1 MSTTPNRAAPARST
15 ASGRTP
21 ARGAQGR
28 GPRVPTKLVVSILIA
43 IVGLALLVLAA
54 RALRELPGVQQFIAS
69 YPGET
74 ELPEGAPI
82 GLPVWLNATHFL
94 SSLFLLLIIRTGWQV
109 RTTQRP
115 AGHWTRNNSGVLRT
129 KNPPKKIT
137 LELWLHLTLDALL
150 VLNGLVFLVL
160 SFASGHWVRVVP
172 TSWDVV
178 PNAASALLQYLS
190 LNWPTENGWVNYNSL
205 QQLSYFAIIFIVT
218 PLAIITGLRMS
229 GAWPAN
235 ARRLNRAFPLE
246 WARAVHFPVM
256 LVFLAFIVV
265 HVALVLSTG
274 ALRNLNHMYAAR
286 DDDSWV
292 GFGVF
297 AASVAVMVA
306 AWFLARP
313 VLLRPIASLTGKV
326 SR

>member
-1 MSTTPNRAAPARST
+1 VSATQSSTR
-15 ASGRTP
+15 
-21 ARGAQGR
+21 
-28 GPRVPTKLVVSILIA
+28 RVSRKLVVSILVA
-43 IVGLALLVLAA
+43 IVGLAVLVLAA
-54 RALRELPGVQQFIAS
+54 RALRELPAVQEWITR

-74 ELPEGAPI
+74 ELPDWAPV
-82 GLPVWLNATHFL
+82 GLPVWLNWQHFL

-109 RTTQRP
+109 RTAKRP
-115 AGHWTRNNSGVLRT
+115 AGHWTRNNTGLIRT

-137 LELWLHLTLDALL
+137 LELWLHLALDVLL
-150 VLNGLVFLVL
+150 VVNGVVFLVL
-160 SFASGHWVRVVP
+160 SFATGHWVRIVP
-172 TSWDVV
+172 TTWEVV

-229 GAWPAN
+229 GAWPAG
-235 ARRLNRAFPLE
+235 ATRLNRAFPIE

-256 LVFLAFIVV
+256 LVFVAFIVM

-286 DDDSWV
+286 DDGSWV
-292 GFGVF
+292 GFGIF
-297 AASVAVMVA
+297 AASLAVMVG
-306 AWFLARP
+306 AWFAARP
-313 VLLRPIASLTGKV
+313 VLIRPVAALTGKV

>member
-1 MSTTPNRAAPARST
+1 MSMTQGRQKA
-15 ASGRTP
+15 ASGTRRSP
-21 ARGAQGR
+21 QL
-28 GPRVPTKLVVSILIA
+28 PTKLLVSILIA
-43 IVGLALLVLAA
+43 IVGLVLLVVAA
-54 RALRELPGVQQFIAS
+54 RALRELPAVQEFIS
-69 YPGET
+69 RYPGET
-74 ELPEGAPI
+74 ELPEGAPV

-109 RTTQRP
+109 RTAKRP
-115 AGHWTRNNSGVLRT
+115 AGHWTRNNSGPLRT

-150 VLNGLVFLVL
+150 VLNGIVFLVL
-160 SFASGHWVRVVP
+160 AFATGHWVRIVP
-172 TSWDVV
+172 TTWEVV

-190 LNWPTENGWVNYNSL
+190 LNWPVENGWVNYNSL
-205 QQLSYFAIIFIVT
+205 QQLSYFAIVFVVT

-235 ARRLNRAFPLE
+235 APRLNRAFPIE

-274 ALRNLNHMYAAR
+274 ALRNLNRMYAAR
-286 DDDSWV
+286 DDDSWI

-297 AASVAVMVA
+297 AGSIVVMVA

-313 VLLRPIASLTGKV
+313 VFLRPVASLTGKV
-326 SR
+326 TR

>member
-1 MSTTPNRAAPARST
+1 MSTTPSRTTPSRSAA
-15 ASGRTP
+15 

-28 GPRVPTKLVVSILIA
+28 GPRLPKKLVVSILIA

-54 RALRELPGVQQFIAS
+54 RALRELPAVQEFIVR

-74 ELPEGAPI
+74 ELPEGAPV

-109 RTTQRP
+109 RTAKRP
-115 AGHWTRNNSGVLRT
+115 AGHWTRNNSGPLRT

-150 VLNGLVFLVL
+150 VLNGIVFLVL
-160 SFASGHWVRVVP
+160 AFATGHWVRIVP
-172 TSWDVV
+172 TSWEVV

-190 LNWPTENGWVNYNSL
+190 LNWPVENGWVNYNSL
-205 QQLSYFAIIFIVT
+205 QQLSYFAIVFVVT

-235 ARRLNRAFPLE
+235 APRLNRAFPIE

-286 DDDSWV
+286 DDESWI

-297 AASVAVMVA
+297 AGSIVVMVA
-306 AWFLARP
+306 AWLLARP
-313 VLLRPIASLTGKV
+313 VLLRPVASLTGKV
-326 SR
+326 TR

>member
-1 MSTTPNRAAPARST
+1 MSATTGRPSAARGRAG
-15 ASGRTP
+15 ASG
-21 ARGAQGR
+21 GGR
-28 GPRVPTKLVVSILIA
+28 GPRVSRRAALSILAA
-43 IVGLALLVLAA
+43 IVGLVLLVVAA
-54 RALRELPGVQQFIAS
+54 RALRELPGVQQFIAA

-74 ELPEGAPI
+74 ELPQGAPV

-109 RTTQRP
+109 RTTKRP
-115 AGHWTRNNSGVLRT
+115 AGHWTRNNSGPLRT
-129 KNPPKKIT
+129 KNPPKRIT

-150 VLNGLVFLVL
+150 VINGIVFLVL
-160 SFASGHWVRVVP
+160 AFATGHWVRIVP
-172 TSWDVV
+172 TTWEVV

-190 LNWPTENGWVNYNSL
+190 LDWPTENGWVNYNSL
-205 QQLSYFAIIFIVT
+205 QQLSYFAIVFVVT
-218 PLAIITGLRMS
+218 PLAIISGLRMS

-235 ARRLNRAFPLE
+235 APRLNRAFPLE

-256 LVFLAFIVV
+256 LVFVAFIVV

-274 ALRNLNHMYAAR
+274 AVRNLNHMYAAR

-292 GFGVF
+292 GVAVF
-297 AASVAVMVA
+297 AGSLVVMAA
-306 AWFLARP
+306 AWLLARP
-313 VLLRPIASLTGKV
+313 VLLRPVASLTGKV

>member
-1 MSTTPNRAAPARST
+1 MSMTQGRQKA
-15 ASGRTP
+15 ASGTRRSP
-21 ARGAQGR
+21 QLPKR
-28 GPRVPTKLVVSILIA
+28 LLVSILIA
-43 IVGLALLVLAA
+43 IVGLVLLVVAA
-54 RALRELPGVQQFIAS
+54 RALRELPAVQEFIAR

-74 ELPEGAPI
+74 ELPEGAPV

-109 RTTQRP
+109 RTAKRP
-115 AGHWTRNNSGVLRT
+115 AGHWTRNNSGPLRT

-150 VLNGLVFLVL
+150 VLNGIVFLVL
-160 SFASGHWVRVVP
+160 AFATGHWVRIVP
-172 TSWDVV
+172 TTWEVV

-190 LNWPTENGWVNYNSL
+190 LNWPVENGWVNYNSL
-205 QQLSYFAIIFIVT
+205 QQLSYFAIVFVVT

-235 ARRLNRAFPLE
+235 APRLNRAFPIE

-274 ALRNLNHMYAAR
+274 ALRNLNRMYAAR
-286 DDDSWV
+286 DDDSWI

-297 AASVAVMVA
+297 AGSIVVMVA

-313 VLLRPIASLTGKV
+313 VFLRPVASLTGKV
-326 SR
+326 TR

>member
-1 MSTTPNRAAPARST
+1 MSMTQGRQKA
-15 ASGRTP
+15 ASG
-21 ARGAQGR
+21 ARRSPQL
-28 GPRVPTKLVVSILIA
+28 PKKLVVSILIA
-43 IVGLALLVLAA
+43 IVGLALLVVAA
-54 RALRELPGVQQFIAS
+54 RALRELPAVQEFIAR

-74 ELPEGAPI
+74 ELPEGAPV

-109 RTTQRP
+109 RTAKRP
-115 AGHWTRNNSGVLRT
+115 AGHWTRNNSGPLRT

-150 VLNGLVFLVL
+150 VLNGIVFLVL
-160 SFASGHWVRVVP
+160 AFATGHWVRIVP
-172 TSWDVV
+172 TTWEVV

-190 LNWPTENGWVNYNSL
+190 LDWPTENGWVNYNSL
-205 QQLSYFAIIFIVT
+205 QQLSYFAIVFVVT
-218 PLAIITGLRMS
+218 PLAIISGLRMS

-235 ARRLNRAFPLE
+235 APRLNRAFPLE

-256 LVFLAFIVV
+256 LVFVAFIVV

-274 ALRNLNHMYAAR
+274 AVRNLNRMYAAR

-292 GFGVF
+292 GVAVF
-297 AASVAVMVA
+297 AGSLVVMAA
-306 AWFLARP
+306 AWLLARP
-313 VLLRPIASLTGKV
+313 VLLRPVASLTGKV